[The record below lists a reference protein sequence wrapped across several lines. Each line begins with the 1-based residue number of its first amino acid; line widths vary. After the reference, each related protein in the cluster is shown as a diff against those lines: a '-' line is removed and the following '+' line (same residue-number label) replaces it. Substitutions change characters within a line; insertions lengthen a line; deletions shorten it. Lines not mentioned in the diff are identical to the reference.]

1 MESWQHGGHCMSGRS
16 RVADGIV
23 VDAAAALADPEFVGA
38 LIVVLPAD
46 PLVSQDPAA
55 KARQPVSHDPASWP
69 PAYPPGS
76 WIYVSFS
83 WWVQR

>member
-1 MESWQHGGHCMSGRS
+1 
-16 RVADGIV
+16 VADGIV

-38 LIVVLPAD
+38 FIVVLPSD
-46 PLVSQDPAA
+46 P
-55 KARQPVSHDPASWP
+55 PVSHDPAAEARKPVSHHPASGP

-83 WWVQR
+83 CVSARAGRSTVCI

>member
-1 MESWQHGGHCMSGRS
+1 MSARS
-16 RVADGIV
+16 RGADGIV
-23 VDAAAALADPEFVGA
+23 GDAAAALADPEFVGA
-38 LIVVLPAD
+38 FIVVLPRD

-55 KARQPVSHDPASWP
+55 KARQPFSHDPSSWP

-83 WWVQR
+83 CV